1 MQFTAHA
8 VEAYLEPFQA
18 SKTELFL
25 KKINDFQLLT
35 SLPKSSTSY
44 VLQDSEYA
52 SFQLNINTNKLY
64 MAKANHS
71 RRLRKTNYLWTLETT
86 LSTESNELSA
96 ELALPPHPAFS
107 LIKDLVLFHYNN
119 LIQVFPLSSVRN
131 SDKFSFD
138 TLTNLQQSF
147 VSMFY
152 RKRAV
157 KNKV

>member
-35 SLPKSSTSY
+35 SLPKNSTSY

-52 SFQLNINTNKLY
+52 SFQLNINKNKLY
-64 MAKANHS
+64 MAKGNHS
-71 RRLRKTNYLWTLETT
+71 RRLRKANYLWTLETT
-86 LSTESNELSA
+86 LSTESNELPA
-96 ELALPPHPAFS
+96 KLALRPHPASS
-107 LIKDLVLFHYNN
+107 LIKDLVLFHYN
-119 LIQVFPLSSVRN
+119 LVHVFPLSSVRN

-152 RKRAV
+152 NKRAV

>member
-71 RRLRKTNYLWTLETT
+71 RRLRKANYLWTLETT

-96 ELALPPHPAFS
+96 ELALPPHPASS

>member
-1 MQFTAHA
+1 MQFTAHS

-96 ELALPPHPAFS
+96 ELALPPHPVSS